1 MYANPHHHFT
11 CSKQRKWFEGFRSL
25 DKVIYV
31 QTSPGLNGEVDE
43 KGHANIIS
51 LYAAFPVCI

>member
-43 KGHANIIS
+43 EGHANIIS